1 MESLYVYV
9 VYTADAGTKL
19 GEFDDIR
26 NAMIFIEAYYY
37 EYHSETFNLVISRQE
52 RKQL

>member
-1 MESLYVYV
+1 MQSYIYV
-9 VYTADAGTKL
+9 VYTSDSGTKL

-26 NAMIFIEAYYY
+26 NALIFIEAYYC
-37 EYHSETFNLVISRQE
+37 EYYDEIFNLVISKQE